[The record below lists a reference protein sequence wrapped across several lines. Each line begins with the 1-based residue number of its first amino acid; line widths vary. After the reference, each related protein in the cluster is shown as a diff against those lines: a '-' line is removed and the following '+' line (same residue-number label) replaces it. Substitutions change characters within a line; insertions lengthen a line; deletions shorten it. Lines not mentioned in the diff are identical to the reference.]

1 MMDKKDNNEVKFRMI
16 TPDGKSFP
24 VNPVPIEGWQNV
36 IWKAFDEEKQVF
48 NEEIKKA
55 LEHCNVPL
63 EEAIERA
70 ELAVDKD
77 DNTVLTVDK
86 RPVLI
91 SYKSEFLYSEG
102 KAVQRFKRLYE
113 EDAE

>member
-1 MMDKKDNNEVKFRMI
+1 MDKIDNNELKFRMI

-24 VNPVPIEGWQNV
+24 VNSAPIEGWQND
-36 IWKAFDEEKQVF
+36 IWKTFDEKKRVF
-48 NEEIKKA
+48 DAEIQKA
-55 LEHCNVPL
+55 LAHCGVHL
-63 EEAIERA
+63 GEAVERA
-70 ELAVDKD
+70 ILAKDKD
-77 DNTVLTVDK
+77 DNTVLTIDK

-91 SYKSEFLYSEG
+91 LYKPEFLYSQG

>member
-1 MMDKKDNNEVKFRMI
+1 MEEIDNNELKFRMI

-24 VNPVPIEGWQNV
+24 VNSAPIEGWQND
-36 IWKAFDEEKQVF
+36 IWKAFDEQKRVF
-48 NEEIKKA
+48 DAEIKKA
-55 LEHCNVPL
+55 FEYCSVPL
-63 EEAIERA
+63 EEAVERA

-77 DNTVLTVDK
+77 ENTVLTIDK

-91 SYKSEFLYSEG
+91 AYKPEFLPAER

-113 EDAE
+113 EDAK